1 MSGEVRLVHTTGG
14 IYMPTFGE
22 VAHTH
27 IALPAAEFE
36 AWRRVVGAAR
46 ARRAFERSEEGIE
59 SAATTAGMLRFCD
72 LVDAENAALDAMP
85 HNQQPGRAG
94 GGK

>member
-22 VAHTH
+22 VAITH

-36 AWRRVVGAAR
+36 AWGRVVEAAR
-46 ARRAFERSEEGIE
+46 RTVSVLNVGEGHRIDWQDRE
-59 SAATTAGMLRFCD
+59 VLRELASAIR
-72 LVDAENAALDAMP
+72 AMP
-85 HNQQPGRAG
+85 YQQPGRAG
-94 GGK
+94 GGA